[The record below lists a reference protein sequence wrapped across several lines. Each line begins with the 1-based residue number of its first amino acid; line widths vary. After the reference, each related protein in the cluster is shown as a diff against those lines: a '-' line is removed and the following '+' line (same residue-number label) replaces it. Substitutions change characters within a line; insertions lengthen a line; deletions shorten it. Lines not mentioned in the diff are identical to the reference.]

1 MKYIRRHFPYL
12 AGFLL
17 AATCIQAV
25 QAYPLTYAI
34 GQGSA
39 PGFSGSWLHA
49 GTDEMGNSGFFA
61 TGDKISIMGSLTIDQ
76 AAGTATGTMSGSG
89 DFGLGSSV
97 WMLWIDGMT
106 SNTVT
111 FTGGE
116 TELLALDYV
125 LESSAG
131 YLDEGVFYF
140 ARRDFNGG
148 AVDDGPNYM
157 DDNRLYLWGNN
168 WLNANGSTDRAVF
181 QGRGGTPLGLDLYG
195 EVPEPPVGLLLLA
208 GLFGAGLAGKLRT

>member
-1 MKYIRRHFPYL
+1 MRKFKQQFLSIVSLLL
-12 AGFLL
+12 AGCYMQ
-17 AATCIQAV
+17 TV
-25 QAYPLTYAI
+25 QAYPLTYDI

-49 GTDEMGNSGFFA
+49 GTNEMGNSGFFA
-61 TGDKISIMGSLTIDQ
+61 NGEKISIMGSLTIDMT
-76 AAGTATGTMSGSG
+76 AGTATGAMSGTG
-89 DFGLGSSV
+89 NFGLGSSD
-97 WMLWIDGMT
+97 WLLSINGMT

-111 FTGGE
+111 FAGGE

-148 AVDDGPNYM
+148 TVDDGPNYI
-157 DDNRLYLWGNN
+157 DDSRLYLWGNN
-168 WLNANGSTDRAVF
+168 WLNANGSTDRADF
-181 QGRGGTPLGLDLYG
+181 LNKGGVPLGLDLYG
-195 EVPEPPVGLLLLA
+195 EVPEPPVGLLLLV
-208 GLFGAGLAGKLRT
+208 GLVGAGLLGKLRR